1 MRKTVAVQGN
11 SYDLGSDEA
20 AEIARAWLANHLGD
34 ADRFEEEFP
43 GARVVASIG
52 GHHQQPRDAC
62 YYVFGGASDHGKG
75 WMPSARV
82 VFALPSGETE
92 TALRDL
98 PQLGIFR
105 SDDEAKEAARK
116 AKVAEIRPNGTVIFE
131 CERQ

>member
-1 MRKTVAVQGN
+1 MRKTVGVQGN

-20 AEIARAWLANHLGD
+20 AEIAQAWLANHMGE

-52 GHHQQPRDAC
+52 GHHQSPREAS
-62 YYVFGGASDHGKG
+62 YYVFGSASDHGKG

-82 VFALPSGETE
+82 VFALPNGETR
-92 TALRDL
+92 TTLRDL

-105 SDDEAKEAARK
+105 SNDDAQEVARR
-116 AKVAEIRPNGTVIFE
+116 AKVAEIRSNGTVVFE